1 MKKLISITLILALF
15 ISIFTLSAEAKKS
28 QTVKTY
34 TSGDYKY
41 QIQKNG
47 KLKITEYI
55 GNADDVTVPAE
66 LDEKKVETI
75 GKAAFVGRFIKSL
88 KVSSGISVI
97 ESDAFSYCD
106 NLKSA
111 ELPSSVKTL
120 GSYAFYNCVQLTSV
134 KLSSGLKEIGAGAFY
149 YCTKLPKLTIPNGVK
164 FIKAY
169 TFAYCKSLK
178 ALKLPDS
185 VKNCYLECFDY
196 SALRSISFGSGLKGL
211 SYYIFTE
218 CPKLEKI
225 SVSKTNKYF
234 SSKNGVLYDKK
245 KTVLRAYP
253 MNRSKRRFTFP
264 SSVKEVYYFAF
275 YGNNN
280 LNSVKFNKK
289 LEKIRSS
296 AFSRCEKLTSVTFN
310 KNLKFVDTCAF
321 DFCKSLKKLHI
332 KKNKNLK
339 ICNRA
344 FEECKNLKKVTI
356 DYIGEKWEG
365 MIFEYCKNLK
375 TVILKDG
382 VKRIPYEMFDNCPKL
397 KKIKIPSSVKEIDSD
412 ALGFTDEGPVKNF
425 TIIGYRG
432 TAAEKYARENKF
444 IFKAV

>member
-120 GSYAFYNCVQLTSV
+120 GNFAFYNCVQLTSV

-149 YCTKLPKLTIPNGVK
+149 YCAKLPKLTIPNGVK
-164 FIKAY
+164 YINAY

-185 VKNCYLECFDY
+185 VKNCDYECFDY
-196 SALRSISFGSGLKGL
+196 SALRSISFGSGLKAL
-211 SYYIFTE
+211 SSYIFTE

-264 SSVKEVYYFAF
+264 SSVKEVYRYAF

-280 LNSVKFNKK
+280 LNSV
-289 LEKIRSS
+289 
-296 AFSRCEKLTSVTFN
+296 TFN
-310 KNLKFVDTCAF
+310 KNLKSVGACAF
-321 DFCKSLKKLHI
+321 EFCKSLKKLHI

-339 ICNRA
+339 ICYEA
-344 FEECKNLKKVTI
+344 FGYCKNLNKVTI
-356 DYIGEKWEG
+356 DYIGKKWEDA
-365 MIFEYCKNLK
+365 IFYCCKNLK

-412 ALGFTDEGPVKNF
+412 ALGFKDGDPVKNF